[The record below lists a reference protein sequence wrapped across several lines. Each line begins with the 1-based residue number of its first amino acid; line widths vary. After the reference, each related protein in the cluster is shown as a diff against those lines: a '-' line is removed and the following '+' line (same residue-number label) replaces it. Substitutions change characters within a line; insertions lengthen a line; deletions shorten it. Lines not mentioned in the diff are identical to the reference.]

1 MLDCIG
7 GRGRFTPSSGYKDH
21 PFDNVNYER
30 DRLLSLF
37 NKTLALSRDVGDVV
51 LKALLTVYIF
61 IH

>member
-1 MLDCIG
+1 MVEADL
-7 GRGRFTPSSGYKDH
+7 PSSSGCKDH
-21 PFDNVNYER
+21 PFDNIDYEGG
-30 DRLLSLF
+30 RLLSPF